1 MRGCRRTRLRAQF
14 ETSFPTLTDLKPP
27 VNLNDLY
34 CGGRARG
41 TRLRGS
47 TALLLA
53 GLLAVGATQAA
64 PAATGQWVQ
73 SWTAAP
79 QSVSD
84 HPNAPSFDRSP
95 SINHQTV
102 RQIIYSR
109 LAGDR
114 VRIQISNRFGH
125 APLAIAQTHI
135 ALSRSTAALE
145 PNTDRAVTF
154 GGSPSVVIAPGA
166 DIVSDPVSLAVPAGG
181 ALAVSFFIDS
191 AEKPST
197 WHKLSSQVNYLSTTG
212 NFVTD
217 PGATPFRGH
226 FTSYLW
232 LAGLLVDAPGNTRP
246 YAVVAIGDSI
256 TDGMRSTL
264 NANRRWPDVLARTLA
279 GSGIAVVNQ
288 GISGNRLLSDSPC
301 YGERLVGRFD
311 ADALSRQGVRAVVV
325 LVGINDINFA
335 ATPPREGLDCDFPHT
350 GVSETDLINGYRTLI
365 AAAHARGIRIIGAT
379 LTPASLPPAR
389 EAIRVAVNRWIR
401 TSGAFD
407 AVVDFDAALRNP
419 ARPDALLPVYDSNDH
434 IHPSDA
440 GYAEMARQV
449 TLHQLDGH

>member
-41 TRLRGS
+41 TPLRGS

-145 PNTDRAVTF
+145 PNTDRSVTF

-335 ATPPREGLDCDFPHT
+335 ATPPREGLDCDSPHT
-350 GVSETDLINGYRTLI
+350 RVTETDLINGYRALI

-419 ARPDALLPVYDSNDH
+419 AHSDALLPVYDSNDH

-440 GYAEMARQV
+440 GYAKMAQQV